1 MELQTKNNIILVR
14 TNKRCESFFIEFLFL
29 ACLSKKTLKKR
40 NKNVKKTVPSQGAQ
54 NPKSTDVKYHG
65 KNLAKSGDS
74 GQFSWTNRI
83 GEKNVEKT

>member
-1 MELQTKNNIILVR
+1 MRV
-14 TNKRCESFFIEFLFL
+14 FFEFLFL
-29 ACLSKKTLKKR
+29 ACLSTKTLKKR

-74 GQFSWTNRI
+74 GQFSRFWVPGPDRR
-83 GEKNVEKT
+83 EKRRKNVIKT

>member
-1 MELQTKNNIILVR
+1 MFLSFCFWHAPQK
-14 TNKRCESFFIEFLFL
+14 KRE
-29 ACLSKKTLKKR
+29 KQR

-74 GQFSWTNRI
+74 GQFSRFWVPGPDRR
-83 GEKNVEKT
+83 EKRRKNVIKT